1 MSKSSSERKATE
13 RQRKRDQGLV
23 PVEVWIRPEHK
34 GKLKEFEREH
44 SKMNAEKMYMNTK
57 TGSVDSYE
65 GWHYENDDG
74 NSVNAADLGEVVEV
88 KKNDDGDWV
97 EV

>member
-1 MSKSSSERKATE
+1 MAKSDAQRRREADA
-13 RQRKRDQGLV
+13 RKREAGLTMCK
-23 PVEVWIRPEHK
+23 VWIRPEFK
-34 GKLKEFEREH
+34 DKLKQFETEH
-44 SKMNAEKMYMNTK
+44 GNMEKMYMNTK

-65 GWHYENDDG
+65 GWHYESDDG
-74 NSVNAADLGEVVEV
+74 NSVNAVDLGEVVEV